1 MAGLVLNSTAVI
13 LLNFCAKPNICPS
26 ISATS
31 PSCKPSNCLITYSLC
46 FVYFVLKI
54 IQKTCVTRWFFVHL
68 SMKFIN
74 GTNRN
79 QLPLFA
85 SSIDDAIAQDNEI
98 RLIDL
103 FVDSLK
109 LSDFGFA
116 FDFVEN
122 GRPAYHPSDLLKLF
136 IYGYLNRMRSSRTLE
151 KECSRNIELIWL
163 LKSLVPDHNT
173 IANFRKNNPKAIARV
188 FRATVKLAAHFELI
202 GGALVA
208 GDSTKLRAQ
217 NSKKN
222 NFNPKKIE
230 RHIAYIDAKLEQY
243 NSDLAKEDGDVLE
256 KQIIEKKIKK
266 NRIQKQKYTEYQN
279 TIDTTGV
286 TQIST
291 SDPDSRQIM
300 TRNNISEVA
309 YNVQTVVD
317 ALHNIPI
324 DFKVTNE
331 NDSKAMGGMLR
342 RSKTILGHN
351 NFTAIYD
358 KGYHTGSEFDYANR
372 LKIDVLVAIPSVSAH
387 APDPAF
393 DVEHFIYNKKADTYT
408 CPANETLTTNGN
420 WYAKKNGKS
429 ITQMKHYKTTAC
441 LTCELY
447 KKCTKN
453 AKGRLIERSQY
464 ADLIYENKVRIENNY
479 EIYKRRQA
487 IVEHPYGVIKRQWD
501 FYYIMTKKTIKH
513 ASADVGL
520 IFTAYNLRRIFN
532 LIDQNLLKQYLKILA
547 LYLRALKDVFNAFYN
562 SFFEKLNQISFFKKT
577 NNCSLN
583 HLYLLSN

>member
-1 MAGLVLNSTAVI
+1 
-13 LLNFCAKPNICPS
+13 
-26 ISATS
+26 
-31 PSCKPSNCLITYSLC
+31 
-46 FVYFVLKI
+46 
-54 IQKTCVTRWFFVHL
+54 
-68 SMKFIN
+68 MKFIN

-85 SSIDDAIAQDNEI
+85 SSIDDAIAQDNEV

-109 LSDFGFA
+109 LEDYGFNL
-116 FDFVEN
+116 DFVEN

-151 KECSRNIELIWL
+151 KECNRNIELMWL
-163 LKSLVPDHNT
+163 MNKLVPDHNT
-173 IANFRKNNPKAIARV
+173 IANFRKDNTKGIRRV
-188 FRATVKLAAHFELI
+188 FQATVKLASHFELI

-222 NFNPKKIE
+222 NFNSKKIE
-230 RHIAYIDAKLEQY
+230 RHIAYIDARLEEY
-243 NSDLAKEDGDVLE
+243 NAALAKEDGDTPE
-256 KQIIEKKIKK
+256 KKIIEKKIKK
-266 NRIQKQKYTEYQN
+266 HSTRKQKYIGYQN

-309 YNVQTVVD
+309 YTVQTVVD

-342 RSKTILGHN
+342 RTKTILGHN

-372 LKIDVLVAIPSVSAH
+372 LRIDVLVAIPGVSTH
-387 APDPAF
+387 APDTAF
-393 DVEHFIYNKKADTYT
+393 DVEHFKYNKTTDSYT

-420 WYAKKNGKS
+420 WYSKKNGKS
-429 ITQMKHYKTTAC
+429 ITQMKHYKTNAC
-441 LTCELY
+441 LTCELFN
-447 KKCTKN
+447 KCTKN
-453 AKGRLIERSQY
+453 VKGRLIERSEY

-479 EIYKRRQA
+479 EIYRRRQA

-532 LIDQNLLKQYLKILA
+532 LIDQNLLKQYLKVLTLLFWTIKA
-547 LYLRALKDVFNAFYN
+547 LFKAFCN
-562 SFFEKLNQISFFKKT
+562 FVSIATTQ
-577 NNCSLN
+577 SLFSKN
-583 HLYLLSN
+583 EIIVV

>member
-1 MAGLVLNSTAVI
+1 
-13 LLNFCAKPNICPS
+13 
-26 ISATS
+26 
-31 PSCKPSNCLITYSLC
+31 
-46 FVYFVLKI
+46 
-54 IQKTCVTRWFFVHL
+54 
-68 SMKFIN
+68 MKFIN

-109 LSDFGFA
+109 LPDFGFT

-151 KECSRNIELIWL
+151 KECSRNIELMWL
-163 LKSLVPDHNT
+163 LKGLVPDHNT
-173 IANFRKNNPKAIARV
+173 IANFRKDNPKAIARV

-222 NFNPKKIE
+222 NFNPNKIE
-230 RHIAYIDAKLEQY
+230 RHIAYIDARLEEY
-243 NSDLAKEDGDVLE
+243 NSALAKEDGDVLE
-256 KQIIEKKIKK
+256 KQIIAKKIKK
-266 NRIQKQKYTEYQN
+266 HTIQKQKYIGYQN
-279 TIDTTGV
+279 TIDATGV

-309 YNVQTVVD
+309 YTVQTTVD

-342 RSKTILGHN
+342 RTKTILGHN
-351 NFTAIYD
+351 NFIAIYD
-358 KGYHTGSEFDYANR
+358 KGYHTGSEFEYANK
-372 LKIDVLVAIPSVSAH
+372 LGVDVLVAIPGVSAH
-387 APDPAF
+387 APDLAF
-393 DVEHFIYNKKADTYT
+393 DVEYFKYNITSDSYT

-429 ITQMKHYKTTAC
+429 ITQMKHYKTSAC
-441 LTCELY
+441 FTCELY

-464 ADLIYENKVRIENNY
+464 ADLIYQNKVRIENNY
-479 EIYKRRQA
+479 EIYRRRQA

-520 IFTAYNLRRIFN
+520 IFSAYNLRRIFN
-532 LIDQNLLKQYLKILA
+532 LIDQNLLKQYLKVLA
-547 LYLRALKDVFNAFYN
+547 LFFEALTALFNAFYAKF
-562 SFFEKLNQISFFKKT
+562 SFESMKVTFLKK
-577 NNCSLN
+577 NFNCSLN
-583 HLYLLSN
+583 PIYLLTD

>member
-1 MAGLVLNSTAVI
+1 
-13 LLNFCAKPNICPS
+13 
-26 ISATS
+26 
-31 PSCKPSNCLITYSLC
+31 
-46 FVYFVLKI
+46 
-54 IQKTCVTRWFFVHL
+54 
-68 SMKFIN
+68 MKFIN
-74 GTNRN
+74 GINRK

-85 SSIDDAIAQDNEI
+85 SSIDEAIAQDNEV

-109 LSDFGFA
+109 LEEYGFA
-116 FDFVEN
+116 FDYVEN
-122 GRPAYHPSDLLKLF
+122 GRPAYQPSDLLKLF

-151 KECSRNIELIWL
+151 KECSRNIELMWL
-163 LKSLVPDHNT
+163 MNKLVPDHNT
-173 IANFRKNNPKAIARV
+173 IANFRKDNQKGIRKV
-188 FRATVKLAAHFELI
+188 FQATVKLASHFELI
-202 GGALVA
+202 GGTLVA

-222 NFNPKKIE
+222 NFNPNKIE
-230 RHIAYIDAKLEQY
+230 RHIAYIDARLEEF
-243 NSDLAKEDGDVLE
+243 NKALAQGDGDLE
-256 KQIIEKKIKK
+256 EKKNIAKKIKK
-266 NRIQKQKYTEYQN
+266 HSIQKQKYIGYQN

-309 YNVQTVVD
+309 YTVQTVVD

-342 RSKTILGHN
+342 RAKTILGHN

-372 LKIDVLVAIPSVSAH
+372 LGIDVLVAIPGVSAH
-387 APDPAF
+387 APDLAF
-393 DVEHFIYNKKADTYT
+393 DLEYFKYDKVTDSYS
-408 CPANETLTTNGN
+408 CPANETMTTNGN

-429 ITQMKHYKTTAC
+429 ITQVRHYKTSAC
-441 LTCELY
+441 LTCAFF

-453 AKGRLIERSQY
+453 AKGRLIERSEY

-479 EIYKRRQA
+479 EIYRRRQA

-520 IFTAYNLRRIFN
+520 IFTAYNMRRIFN
-532 LIDQNLLKQYLKILA
+532 LIDPNELKQYLKVLTLLFWTIKVLF
-547 LYLRALKDVFNAFYN
+547 KAFCN
-562 SFFEKLNQISFFKKT
+562 FVSIITTQSLFSKKE
-577 NNCSLN
+577 LIVV
-583 HLYLLSN
+583 

>member
-1 MAGLVLNSTAVI
+1 
-13 LLNFCAKPNICPS
+13 
-26 ISATS
+26 
-31 PSCKPSNCLITYSLC
+31 
-46 FVYFVLKI
+46 
-54 IQKTCVTRWFFVHL
+54 
-68 SMKFIN
+68 MKFIN

-79 QLPLFA
+79 QLPLFT
-85 SSIDDAIAQDNEI
+85 SSIDDAIAQDNEV

-103 FVDSLK
+103 FVDSLN
-109 LSDFGFA
+109 LQDFGFA

-122 GRPAYHPSDLLKLF
+122 GRPAYHPADLLKLY

-151 KECSRNIELIWL
+151 KECSRNIELMWL
-163 LKSLVPDHNT
+163 LKGLVPDHNT

-188 FRATVKLAAHFELI
+188 FRATVKMAAHFELI
-202 GGALVA
+202 GGTLVA

-222 NFNPKKIE
+222 NFNPGKIE

-243 NSDLAKEDGDVLE
+243 NAALAKEDGDDAE
-256 KQIIEKKIKK
+256 KEVIAKKIQKPTT
-266 NRIQKQKYTEYQN
+266 QKQKYIEYQN

-309 YNVQTVVD
+309 YTVQTTVD
-317 ALHNIPI
+317 AKHNIPI

-358 KGYHTGSEFDYANR
+358 KGYHTGSEFDYASR
-372 LKIDVLVAIPSVSAH
+372 LGIDVLVAIPAVAAH
-387 APDPAF
+387 APDMAF
-393 DVEHFIYNKKADTYT
+393 DVEHFAYDKASDSYT

-420 WYAKKNGKS
+420 WYNKTNGKS
-429 ITQMKHYKTTAC
+429 ITKMKHYKTSAC
-441 LTCELY
+441 LSCELFE
-447 KKCTKN
+447 KCTKN
-453 AKGRLIERSQY
+453 KKGRLIERSQH
-464 ADLIYENKVRIENNY
+464 ADLIYENRVRIENNY
-479 EIYKRRQA
+479 EMYRRRQA

-532 LIDQNLLKQYLKILA
+532 LIDKNLLKKYLIGLAWFFLAIRACFKALCTKIIFENKMIDCEKK
-547 LYLRALKDVFNAFYN
+547 YLFVV
-562 SFFEKLNQISFFKKT
+562 
-577 NNCSLN
+577 
-583 HLYLLSN
+583 

>member
-1 MAGLVLNSTAVI
+1 
-13 LLNFCAKPNICPS
+13 
-26 ISATS
+26 
-31 PSCKPSNCLITYSLC
+31 
-46 FVYFVLKI
+46 
-54 IQKTCVTRWFFVHL
+54 
-68 SMKFIN
+68 MKFIT

-85 SSIDDAIAQDNEI
+85 LSIDDAIEQDNQI

-103 FVDSLK
+103 FVDSLS
-109 LSDFGFA
+109 LADFGFKL
-116 FDFVEN
+116 DFIEN

-136 IYGYLNRMRSSRTLE
+136 IYGYLNRIRSSRTLE
-151 KECSRNIELIWL
+151 KECTRNIELMWL
-163 LKSLVPDHNT
+163 LKRLVPDHNT

-188 FRATVKLAAHFELI
+188 FRATVKMATHFELI
-202 GGALVA
+202 GGSLVA

-222 NFNPKKIE
+222 NFNPAKIE
-230 RHIAYIDAKLEQY
+230 RHIAYIDARLEEY
-243 NSDLAKEDGDVLE
+243 NQALAKQDGDAIDKELLV
-256 KQIIEKKIKK
+256 KKIKK
-266 NRIQKQKYTEYQN
+266 HTIQKKKYIEYQN
-279 TIDTTGV
+279 TIDATGV

-342 RSKTILGHN
+342 RTKTILGHN
-351 NFTAIYD
+351 NFMAIYD

-372 LKIDVLVAIPSVSAH
+372 LAIDVLVAIPSVASH
-387 APDPAF
+387 APDIAF
-393 DVEHFIYNKKADTYT
+393 DVEYFNYNKNNDTYT
-408 CPANETLTTNGN
+408 CPANETLSTNGN
-420 WYAKKNGKS
+420 WYSKKNGKS
-429 ITQMKHYKTTAC
+429 TTQMKHYKTNAC
-441 LTCELY
+441 LACTLFD
-447 KKCTKN
+447 KCTKN
-453 AKGRLIERSQY
+453 KKGRLIERSQH
-464 ADLIYENKVRIENNY
+464 ADLIYQNKVRVEKNY
-479 EIYKRRQA
+479 KIYRRRQA

-513 ASADVGL
+513 ATADVGL

-532 LIDQNLLKQYLKILA
+532 LIDTNVLKQYLKTLSLLFWDIRSLFKAFLA
-547 LYLRALKDVFNAFYN
+547 YFNFYN
-562 SFFEKLNQISFFKKT
+562 IVLFPQKKFFSVA
-577 NNCSLN
+577 
-583 HLYLLSN
+583 

>member
-1 MAGLVLNSTAVI
+1 
-13 LLNFCAKPNICPS
+13 
-26 ISATS
+26 
-31 PSCKPSNCLITYSLC
+31 
-46 FVYFVLKI
+46 
-54 IQKTCVTRWFFVHL
+54 
-68 SMKFIN
+68 MKFIN

-109 LSDFGFA
+109 LLDFGFT

-151 KECSRNIELIWL
+151 KECSRNIELMWL
-163 LKSLVPDHNT
+163 LKGLVPDHNT

-202 GGALVA
+202 GGSLVA

-222 NFNPKKIE
+222 NFNSNKIE
-230 RHIAYIDAKLEQY
+230 RHIAYIDARLQEY
-243 NSDLAKEDGDVLE
+243 NAALAKEDGDVLE

-266 NRIQKQKYTEYQN
+266 HSIQKQKYIGYQN

-309 YNVQTVVD
+309 YTVQTTVD

-342 RSKTILGHN
+342 RSKTILGHA
-351 NFTAIYD
+351 NFIAVYD

-372 LKIDVLVAIPSVSAH
+372 LGIDVLVAIPGVSAH
-387 APDPAF
+387 APDTAF
-393 DVEHFIYNKKADTYT
+393 DVEYFKYNKTADSYT
-408 CPANETLTTNGN
+408 CPAQETLTTNGN

-429 ITQMKHYKTTAC
+429 ITKMKHYKTSAC
-441 LTCELY
+441 LNCKLFT
-447 KKCTKN
+447 KCTKN

-464 ADLIYENKVRIENNY
+464 AHLIYQNKVRIENNY
-479 EIYKRRQA
+479 EVYRRRQA

-520 IFTAYNLRRIFN
+520 IFSAYNLRRIFN
-532 LIDQNLLKQYLKILA
+532 LIDQNLLKQYLKVL
-547 LYLRALKDVFNAFYN
+547 AFY
-562 SFFEKLNQISFFKKT
+562 FGIITAFFKSFYGLFCFKNEEYFFT
-577 NNCSLN
+577 KRISIVV
-583 HLYLLSN
+583 

>member
-1 MAGLVLNSTAVI
+1 MS
-13 LLNFCAKPNICPS
+13 
-26 ISATS
+26 
-31 PSCKPSNCLITYSLC
+31 
-46 FVYFVLKI
+46 
-54 IQKTCVTRWFFVHL
+54 
-68 SMKFIN
+68 KFIN

-85 SSIDDAIAQDNEI
+85 SSIDDAISQENEI

-103 FVDSLK
+103 FVDSLN
-109 LSDFGFA
+109 LADFGFA

-122 GRPAYHPSDLLKLF
+122 GRPAYHPADLLKLF

-151 KECSRNIELIWL
+151 KECSRNIELMWL
-163 LKSLVPDHNT
+163 LKELVPDHNT
-173 IANFRKNNPKAIARV
+173 IANFRKDNPKAIARV
-188 FRATVKLAAHFELI
+188 FRATVKIATHFELI
-202 GGALVA
+202 GGTLVA

-222 NFNPKKIE
+222 NFNPSKIE
-230 RHIAYIDAKLEQY
+230 RHIAYIDTKLEEY
-243 NSDLAKEDGDVLE
+243 NAALAKEDGDA
-256 KQIIEKKIKK
+256 IEKEIIAKKIQKHTT
-266 NRIQKQKYTEYQN
+266 QKQKYIEYQN

-309 YNVQTVVD
+309 YTVQTVVD

-342 RSKTILGHN
+342 RTKTILGHN

-358 KGYHTGSEFDYANR
+358 KGYHTGSEFDYANN
-372 LKIDVLVAIPSVSAH
+372 LGIDVLVAIPGVAAH
-387 APDPAF
+387 APDMAF
-393 DVEHFIYNKKADTYT
+393 DVEYFKYDKTTDSYT

-420 WYAKKNGKS
+420 WYNKTNGKS
-429 ITQMKHYKTTAC
+429 ITKMKHYKTNAC
-441 LTCELY
+441 LSCEFFSQ
-447 KKCTKN
+447 CTKN
-453 AKGRLIERSQY
+453 KKGRLVERSQY

-479 EIYKRRQA
+479 ETYRRRQA

-520 IFTAYNLRRIFN
+520 IFSAYNLRRIFN
-532 LIDQNLLKQYLKILA
+532 LIDQNLLKQYLKLLA
-547 LYLRALKDVFNAFYN
+547 WFIPAPKAFFKALCIIIIFKNKMIG
-562 SFFEKLNQISFFKKT
+562 FEKEYCFVV
-577 NNCSLN
+577 
-583 HLYLLSN
+583 

>member
-1 MAGLVLNSTAVI
+1 
-13 LLNFCAKPNICPS
+13 
-26 ISATS
+26 
-31 PSCKPSNCLITYSLC
+31 
-46 FVYFVLKI
+46 
-54 IQKTCVTRWFFVHL
+54 
-68 SMKFIN
+68 MKFIN
-74 GTNRN
+74 GINRN

-85 SSIDDAIAQDNEI
+85 SSIEEAIATDNEV

-109 LSDFGFA
+109 LEDYGFNL
-116 FDFVEN
+116 DFVEN
-122 GRPAYHPSDLLKLF
+122 GRPAYHPSNLLKLF
-136 IYGYLNRMRSSRTLE
+136 IYGYLNRIRSSRTLE
-151 KECSRNIELIWL
+151 KECGRNIELMWL
-163 LKSLVPDHNT
+163 MKKLVPDHNT
-173 IANFRKNNPKAIARV
+173 IANFRKDNTKGIRRV
-188 FRATVKLAAHFELI
+188 FQATVKLASHFELI
-202 GGALVA
+202 GGSLVA

-222 NFNPKKIE
+222 NFNPNKIE
-230 RHIAYIDAKLEQY
+230 RHIAYIDARLEEY
-243 NSDLAKEDGDVLE
+243 NKVLTQEDGDSAE
-256 KQIIEKKIKK
+256 KQIIAKKIKK
-266 NRIQKQKYTEYQN
+266 HNVQKQKYIGYQN

-309 YNVQTVVD
+309 YTVQTVVD
-317 ALHNIPI
+317 AQHNIPI

-351 NFTAIYD
+351 NFIAIYD

-372 LKIDVLVAIPSVSAH
+372 LGIDVLVAIPGVSAH
-387 APDPAF
+387 APDLAF
-393 DVEHFIYNKKADTYT
+393 DLEHFKYDKLSDSYT
-408 CPANETLTTNGN
+408 CPANQTMTSNGN

-429 ITQMKHYKTTAC
+429 ITQVKHYKTSAC
-441 LTCELY
+441 LTCELF

-453 AKGRLIERSQY
+453 VKGRLIERSEY

-479 EIYKRRQA
+479 ETYRRRQA

-532 LIDQNLLKQYLKILA
+532 LIDPNELKRYLKILTPLFWA
-547 LYLRALKDVFNAFYN
+547 IKTIFKAFY
-562 SFFEKLNQISFFKKT
+562 SFFFYSFNQESFYK
-577 NNCSLN
+577 
-583 HLYLLSN
+583 SNFIVV

>member
-1 MAGLVLNSTAVI
+1 
-13 LLNFCAKPNICPS
+13 
-26 ISATS
+26 
-31 PSCKPSNCLITYSLC
+31 
-46 FVYFVLKI
+46 
-54 IQKTCVTRWFFVHL
+54 
-68 SMKFIN
+68 MKFIN

-85 SSIDDAIAQDNEI
+85 SSIDDAIAQDNQV

-109 LSDFGFA
+109 LPDFGFE
-116 FDFVEN
+116 FHFVEN

-136 IYGYLNRMRSSRTLE
+136 IYGYLNRMRSSRALE
-151 KECSRNIELIWL
+151 KECSRNIELMWL
-163 LKSLVPDHNT
+163 LKGLVPDHNT
-173 IANFRKNNPKAIARV
+173 ISNFRKDNPKAIGRV
-188 FRATVKLAAHFELI
+188 FRATVKLASHFELI
-202 GGALVA
+202 GGSLVA

-222 NFNPKKIE
+222 NFNPNKIE
-230 RHIAYIDAKLEQY
+230 RHIAYIDARLEEY
-243 NSDLAKEDGDVLE
+243 NAALAKEDGDEAE
-256 KQIIEKKIKK
+256 KQIITKKIKK
-266 NRIQKQKYTEYQN
+266 HTLQKQKYIQYQN

-309 YNVQTVVD
+309 YTVQTTVD

-351 NFTAIYD
+351 EFTAIYD
-358 KGYHTGSEFDYANR
+358 KGYHTGSEFECANR
-372 LKIDVLVAIPSVSAH
+372 LGIEVLVAIPGVSAH
-387 APDPAF
+387 APDLAF
-393 DVEHFIYNKKADTYT
+393 DVEHFKYNKESDTYT
-408 CPANETLTTNGN
+408 CPANEILSSNGN
-420 WYAKKNGKS
+420 WYSKKNGKS
-429 ITQMKHYKTTAC
+429 ITQMKHYKTNAC
-441 LTCELY
+441 LTCALF

-479 EIYKRRQA
+479 EIYRRRQA

-532 LIDQNLLKQYLKILA
+532 LIDQNELKQYLKVLA
-547 LYLRALKDVFNAFYN
+547 LFFEEMKGYFNAFYG
-562 SFFEKLNQISFFKKT
+562 FFLFFLIPTLFYKRKVIVI
-577 NNCSLN
+577 
-583 HLYLLSN
+583 

>member
-1 MAGLVLNSTAVI
+1 MS
-13 LLNFCAKPNICPS
+13 
-26 ISATS
+26 
-31 PSCKPSNCLITYSLC
+31 
-46 FVYFVLKI
+46 
-54 IQKTCVTRWFFVHL
+54 
-68 SMKFIN
+68 KFIT

-85 SSIDDAIAQDNEI
+85 SCIDDAISQDNQV

-109 LSDFGFA
+109 LPDFGFD
-116 FDFVEN
+116 FQFVEN

-136 IYGYLNRMRSSRTLE
+136 IYGYLNRMRSSRALE
-151 KECSRNIELIWL
+151 KECARNIELMWL
-163 LKSLVPDHNT
+163 IKGLAPDHNT
-173 IANFRKNNPKAIARV
+173 IANFRKDNPKAIARV
-188 FRATVKLAAHFELI
+188 FRATVKMAAHFELI
-202 GGALVA
+202 GGSLVA

-222 NFNPKKIE
+222 NFNPAKIE
-230 RHIAYIDAKLEQY
+230 RHIAYIDARLEEY
-243 NSDLAKEDGDVLE
+243 NTALAKEDGDEVE
-256 KQIIEKKIKK
+256 KEKMLKK
-266 NRIQKQKYTEYQN
+266 VKKHSFQKQKYIEYQKI
-279 TIDTTGV
+279 IDTTGV

-309 YNVQTVVD
+309 YTVQTTVD

-342 RSKTILGHN
+342 RSKAILGHN
-351 NFTAIYD
+351 QFTAIYD

-372 LKIDVLVAIPSVSAH
+372 LEIEVLVAIPGVSAH
-387 APDPAF
+387 APDLDF
-393 DVEHFIYNKKADTYT
+393 DVEHFKYNKETDTYI
-408 CPANETLTTNGN
+408 CPANEILSSNGN
-420 WYAKKNGKS
+420 WYNKTNGKS
-429 ITQMKHYKTTAC
+429 ITKMKHYKTNAC
-441 LTCELY
+441 LSCILFN
-447 KKCTKN
+447 KCTKN
-453 AKGRLIERSQY
+453 KKGRLIERSQY

-479 EIYKRRQA
+479 EIYRRRQA

-520 IFTAYNLRRIFN
+520 IFTAYNLKRIFN
-532 LIDQNLLKQYLKILA
+532 LIDLNELKQYLKSMA
-547 LYLRALKDVFNAFYN
+547 L
-562 SFFEKLNQISFFKKT
+562 FFEAKTTLFKAFLGSFLVFTIPFLFYKKKLIVI
-577 NNCSLN
+577 
-583 HLYLLSN
+583 

>member
-1 MAGLVLNSTAVI
+1 
-13 LLNFCAKPNICPS
+13 
-26 ISATS
+26 
-31 PSCKPSNCLITYSLC
+31 
-46 FVYFVLKI
+46 
-54 IQKTCVTRWFFVHL
+54 
-68 SMKFIN
+68 MKFIN

-109 LSDFGFA
+109 LPDFGFT

-151 KECSRNIELIWL
+151 KECSRNIELMWL
-163 LKSLVPDHNT
+163 LKGLVPDHNT
-173 IANFRKNNPKAIARV
+173 IANFRKDNPKAIARV

-222 NFNPKKIE
+222 NFNPNKIE
-230 RHIAYIDAKLEQY
+230 RHIAYIDAKLEEY
-243 NSDLAKEDGDVLE
+243 NSALAKEDGDVLE
-256 KQIIEKKIKK
+256 KKSIAKKIQKHT
-266 NRIQKQKYTEYQN
+266 IQKQKYIGYQN
-279 TIDTTGV
+279 TIDATGV

-309 YNVQTVVD
+309 YTVQTTVD

-342 RSKTILGHN
+342 RTKTILGHN

-372 LKIDVLVAIPSVSAH
+372 LGVDVLVAIPGVSAH
-387 APDPAF
+387 APDLAF
-393 DVEHFIYNKKADTYT
+393 DVEHFKYNITTDSYT

-429 ITQMKHYKTTAC
+429 ITQMKHYKTSAC

-453 AKGRLIERSQY
+453 SKGRLIERSQY
-464 ADLIYENKVRIENNY
+464 AHLIYENKVRIENNY
-479 EIYKRRQA
+479 EIYRRRQA

-520 IFTAYNLRRIFN
+520 IFSAYNLRRIFN
-532 LIDQNLLKQYLKILA
+532 LIDQNLLKQYLKVLA
-547 LYLRALKDVFNAFYN
+547 PFFDDLTVLFNAFYAKF
-562 SFFEKLNQISFFKKT
+562 SFENAKVTFLKK
-577 NNCSLN
+577 NFNCSLN
-583 HLYLLSN
+583 LIYLLTD